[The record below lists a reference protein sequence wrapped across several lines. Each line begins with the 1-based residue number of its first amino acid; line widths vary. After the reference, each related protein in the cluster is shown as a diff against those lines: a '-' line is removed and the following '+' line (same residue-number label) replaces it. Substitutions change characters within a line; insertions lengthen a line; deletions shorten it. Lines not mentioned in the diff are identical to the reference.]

1 MRILWY
7 VLTFVFAAIAVL
19 AGLRTFELL
28 IARRGSLAAQLVI
41 AVVMLFLAVLCLRKA
56 RKTV

>member
-7 VLTFVFAAIAVL
+7 VLTFVFAAIGVL
-19 AGLRTFELL
+19 AGLRTLELL
-28 IARRGSLAAQLVI
+28 IAGRGSFAAQLVI